1 MNTQQPFGHPD
12 MPPAQALRLAAA
24 IMIVGIVALLAA
36 SVDPWLLV
44 VLAGLGVTTYAVYD
58 RTGDDWTPTPP

>member
-58 RTGDDWTPTPP
+58 RTGDGWTTVG

>member
-1 MNTQQPFGHPD
+1 MSTRSVAQPGL
-12 MPPAQALRLAAA
+12 PPGQALRLAAVVV
-24 IMIVGIVALLAA
+24 IVGILAALAA

-58 RTGDDWTPTPP
+58 RTGDGWTTVG